1 MIDKATASSASKEAE
16 NDLFVFD
23 FQFESVAQSPEQ
35 SIDNPRR
42 AALLDKKVIFLFLIY
57 FKAFL

>member
-35 SIDNPRR
+35 SIEPRR